1 MLGRSGNDRSLKG
14 EMTAMNLT
22 TLRPVLLCGGSGAR
36 LWPLSRT
43 HYPKQFLRLVDEYS
57 LLQNTLRR
65 LDGLPGLGATIAV
78 ANEIHRFLLAEQ
90 LRAINAPCDIL
101 LEPAARNTAPAVAA
115 AALHALNTS
124 EAGQVPLLLVL
135 PSDHVIAD
143 LAAFQQAIQ
152 AAIPHAQSGA
162 LVTFG
167 IVPDRPET
175 GYGYIRRGNIL
186 AGGFVLDRFVEKP
199 DAATA
204 QAYLDTGEYLWNS
217 GIFLFRADTYLA
229 ELGAHAPAI
238 VAAVEGAVGRAQRD
252 VDFVRLDAAAFSAS
266 PSDSIDYAVMEKIRN
281 GVVIPLDAGWNDIGA
296 WDALPAVVD
305 SDQAGNTVQGD
316 VLLID
321 TRDSVL
327 FSDGRLLATV
337 GVRDLVVVA
346 TKDAVLVADKAQAQ
360 AVKTVVEKLKSAS
373 REETEFQHVVHRPWG
388 SYESLAHAPR
398 YQVKRILVKP
408 GARLSLQQHH
418 HRAEH
423 WVVVKGTAKI
433 VRGEESLLLSE
444 NQSTYIPLGVLH
456 RLENP
461 GRIDLEIVE
470 IQSGSYLGEDDI
482 VRYEDHY
489 GR

>member
-1 MLGRSGNDRSLKG
+1 MS
-14 EMTAMNLT
+14 AT
-22 TLRPVLLCGGSGAR
+22 TIRPVLLCGGSGTR

-43 HYPKQFLRLVDEYS
+43 HYPKQFLCLADDFS

-65 LDGLPGLGATIAV
+65 LDGLKDVGRPIAV

-90 LRAINAPCDIL
+90 LRAIGLQSDIL

-115 AALHALNTS
+115 AAVHALNQS
-124 EAGQVPLLLVL
+124 DGRQSPLLLVL
-135 PSDHVIAD
+135 PSDHIIAD
-143 LAAFQQAIQ
+143 AAAFRKAIQ
-152 AAIPHAQSGA
+152 DAVPHAQAGA

-167 IVPDRPET
+167 IVADRPET
-175 GYGYIRRGNIL
+175 GYGYIRRGKPL
-186 AGGFVLDRFVEKP
+186 TGGFALDCFVEKP
-199 DAATA
+199 NAETA

-229 ELGAHAPAI
+229 ALEQFAPEIKVAVLDSVTHAK
-238 VAAVEGAVGRAQRD
+238 
-252 VDFVRLDAAAFSAS
+252 VDKDFLRLDPADFSTS
-266 PSDSIDYAVMEKIRN
+266 PSDSIDYAVMEKTSA

-296 WDALPAVVD
+296 WDALASIGQ
-305 SDQAGNTVQGD
+305 SDAAGNKVQGD
-316 VLLID
+316 VVAID
-321 TRDSVL
+321 TQDSVIY
-327 FSDGRLLATV
+327 SDGRLLATI
-337 GVRDLVVVA
+337 GVSNLVVVA
-346 TKDAVLVADKAQAQ
+346 TKDAVLVADKANAQ
-360 AVKTVVEKLKSAS
+360 AVRKVVDALKTAA

-388 SYESLAHAPR
+388 SYEALAHAPR

-408 GARLSLQQHH
+408 GASLSLQKHH

-433 VRGEESLLLSE
+433 VRGEETLLLTE
-444 NQSTYIPLGVLH
+444 NQSTYIPLGVIH

-461 GRIDLEIVE
+461 GRIDLEMVE

-482 VRYEDHY
+482 VRFEDNY